1 MSHRRWLGEVFPLPG
16 VGELESIVKGL
27 INLAKTAGYEKQEVK
42 LLSGRLTGLSSIA
55 SAGRNCDAVTQLSS
69 RLQDIKTR
77 FEGELT
83 RKSRSLI
90 LKAEERRRA
99 IDMLH
104 RELDHLI
111 EETQLRL
118 RVANTPSTAEVRF
131 KPIDACDIVFDDTE
145 SPTWVVQPQVPTL
158 RPSTLVTNCRLG
170 RLGKL
175 RIAYTT
181 FASQSNHLEEIE
193 RVEEVLK
200 YLSHAQ
206 HPNLAAIVGIT
217 KGYHGPTGFVVTME
231 GAPIRKLFER
241 SVAGGVLA
249 CCIKGLA
256 QAMAFLNSRKGLG
269 GVDWDG
275 AGVTVAANGHV
286 TALPSNNPT
295 RTEMFT
301 YQWATDCVITMTLHI
316 YCQAVAFY
324 RRGHYVWTKCIPR
337 FLERLTSLGRAHL
350 TELQLLKIS
359 ADSKLDPLQSN
370 HCWLGTTAPPFTLHA
385 GDLVCA
391 VETKR
396 GKEVWGVVDECSD
409 SNDEKRAFSD
419 YACLGRCKWEKLP
432 SSHPHYLTWVTN
444 CPHQSVHGP
453 DHDSEKTTQWEHIMR
468 RASRVS
474 KQLDI
479 KMDGISYV
487 FYLWFLARVDR
498 FPMSRSNDRLY
509 YHRNPFSRSS
519 PRDFWGFFSTS
530 SDPYAPSTGME
541 DFGWTIEYQL
551 DFNTLCIGDDWGRQY
566 RRQIQ
571 AGLGSIPGGY
581 PGAHIEELSED
592 EAE

>member
-69 RLQDIKTR
+69 RLSDIKTR

-111 EETQLRL
+111 EETQ
-118 RVANTPSTAEVRF
+118 VDSWF
-131 KPIDACDIVFDDTE
+131 KPIDACDLVFDDTE
-145 SPTWVVQPQVPTL
+145 SPTWVVQPRVLVYEAGEVTL

-181 FASQSNHLEEIE
+181 FASQSNHLEAVE
-193 RVEEVLK
+193 RAEEVLK
-200 YLSHAQ
+200 HLSHAQ
-206 HPNLAAIVGIT
+206 HPNVAVIVGIT
-217 KGYHGPTGFVVTME
+217 KGYDGPSGFVATME
-231 GAPIRKLFER
+231 GVPIRKLFEK

-249 CCIKGLA
+249 
-256 QAMAFLNSRKGLG
+256 RLG
-269 GVDWDG
+269 GVDPFSQWYG
-275 AGVTVAANGHV
+275 AGVTVAPNGHV
-286 TALPSNNPT
+286 TALPSSDPT
-295 RTEMFT
+295 WTDTIT
-301 YQWATDCVITMTLHI
+301 YRWATDCVITMTLRI
-316 YCQAVAFY
+316 YCQAVEFY
-324 RRGHYVWTKCIPR
+324 HRGHYVRTQRIPR
-337 FLERLTSLGRAHL
+337 FLERLTSLGRAHV

-359 ADSKLDPLQSN
+359 ADSKLDPLQSS
-370 HCWLGTTAPPFTLHA
+370 HYWYDTTAPPFVLLA

-391 VETKR
+391 AETKR
-396 GKEVWGVVDECSD
+396 GKEVWEVVDECSD

-419 YACLGRCKWEKLP
+419 YACSSLCNWEKLP

-444 CPHQSVHGP
+444 CPHQSVRGHYHG
-453 DHDSEKTTQWEHIMR
+453 SEKTIQWEHIMR
-468 RASRVS
+468 RASKVS

-479 KMDGISYV
+479 ELDGISYV
-487 FYLWFLARVDR
+487 LRLGLLVSADR

-519 PRDFWGFFSTS
+519 PRDFWG
-530 SDPYAPSTGME
+530 
-541 DFGWTIEYQL
+541 
-551 DFNTLCIGDDWGRQY
+551 
-566 RRQIQ
+566 
-571 AGLGSIPGGY
+571 
-581 PGAHIEELSED
+581 
-592 EAE
+592 